1 MKRSQARQL
10 LMQMLYEMDIQND
23 FSERKRDRFLKN
35 NGMEGQSMTFFNSI
49 YQQVA
54 SHKDE
59 IDAMIDKLGHKWTI
73 DTMSKVDVAILR
85 LAAAE
90 LFFTGLPRCLV
101 GILNREGGLYCL
113 FFSGRA
119 LQIVNVDLRQS
130 NVCRLGIKDGNGT
143 K

>member
-35 NGMEGQSMTFFNSI
+35 NGMEGQSMSFFNSI

-90 LFFTGLPRCLV
+90 LFFTETPASVTINEAVELGKKFGGDQSGRFIN
-101 GILNREGGLYCL
+101 GILASMVKEKNE
-113 FFSGRA
+113 
-119 LQIVNVDLRQS
+119 Q
-130 NVCRLGIKDGNGT
+130 
-143 K
+143 